1 MTDLYLSDFIQAQ
14 KDDKIYRQNKL
25 EKLNNAIDSLGKWK
39 DENRHYIMSDD
50 LNRLNDIIDNL
61 TDTFIDFKD
70 NINNE
75 GKV

>member
-14 KDDKIYRQNKL
+14 KDDRIYRQKKL
-25 EKLNNAIDSLGKWK
+25 ENLDYAKDSLIKWK
-39 DENRHYIMSDD
+39 DEHRFCLIGEEVRS
-50 LNRLNDIIDNL
+50 LNNVIERL
-61 TDTFIDFKD
+61 TDTLIDLKN